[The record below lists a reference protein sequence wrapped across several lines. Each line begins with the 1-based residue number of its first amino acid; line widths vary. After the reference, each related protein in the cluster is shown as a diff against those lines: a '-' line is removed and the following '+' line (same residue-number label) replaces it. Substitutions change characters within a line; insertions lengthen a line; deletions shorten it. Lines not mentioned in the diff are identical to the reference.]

1 MLVPWLSIRI
11 VPAFKSA
18 FSDQQRAKFLIGASF
33 AEHVSDLIEIIRQK
47 FAREVQRLAE
57 TELSFV
63 GDRDVVL
70 VILDVIRKLI
80 VQLVQIGEFGAPIDL
95 ARPPAHD
102 GLMQAGAAFNE
113 LE

>member
-1 MLVPWLSIRI
+1 MLVLWLSIRI

-18 FSDQQRAKFLIGASF
+18 FSDQQRAKFLVGASF

-47 FAREVQRLAE
+47 FAREVSG